1 MDYQSKEM
9 QVTNGPEW
17 HEIRAWTR
25 DDLSF
30 GFVPSRA
37 CRAIIKLLDLL
48 DNYSEALMDMVNQ
61 HCQVEP
67 GLVADFA
74 LSANEDTFYLLER
87 DGLLEKTEQTGRY
100 RLLWENLEPSQQR

>member
-1 MDYQSKEM
+1 MDCQSKEM

-37 CRAIIKLLDLL
+37 SQAIIKLLDSL
-48 DNYSEALMDMVNQ
+48 DGYAEALMDMVNQ
-61 HCQVEP
+61 HCQIEP
-67 GLVADFA
+67 GLVADYA
-74 LSANEDTFYLLER
+74 LGANEDTFYLLES
-87 DGLLEKTEQTGRY
+87 DGLLERVEKTGRY
-100 RLLWENLEPSQQR
+100 RLLWENLEPSQQG